1 LQHPLDFGDFT
12 PQLLDH
18 LKEHSLAII
27 LRLKIITSFA
37 WPVTFCGASSWR
49 VTIAFPAVVS
59 PPSIALARSI
69 TFTRSV
75 AASRAITFTRS
86 VTASRSITFT
96 LSVTLT
102 RPFTLTLSI
111 AYTRPIAFTRS
122 LGLRFVLGV
131 IGDGG
136 AGFEHVCC

>member
-59 PPSIALARSI
+59 PPSIALARS
-69 TFTRSV
+69 
-75 AASRAITFTRS
+75 

-111 AYTRPIAFTRS
+111 AFTRS
-122 LGLRFVLGV
+122 LGLRFALGV